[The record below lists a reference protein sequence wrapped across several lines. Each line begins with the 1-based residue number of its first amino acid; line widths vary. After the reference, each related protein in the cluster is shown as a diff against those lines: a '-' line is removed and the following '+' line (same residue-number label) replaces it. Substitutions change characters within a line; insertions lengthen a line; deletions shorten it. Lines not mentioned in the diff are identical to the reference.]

1 MRQHKE
7 ANVKHLFILL
17 SFFPAWAMALNLQ
30 PGQPLPKV
38 KIHQA
43 GELTLSNDEIT
54 YQPWNSQRLGGKVR
68 LIQAI
73 AGRTGAKR
81 LNAPMIEAV
90 KQARFSNDSYQTVTV
105 VNLDDAMFGTSGLVK
120 RKLKKNK
127 QQFPHA
133 SFVLDETGTLFKQWQ
148 LKNKSSAIILV
159 DATGMVIFA
168 KEGELQA
175 DEIEQVLA
183 LIEDNI

>member
-1 MRQHKE
+1 MK
-7 ANVKHLFILL
+7 LIFILL
-17 SFFPAWAMALNLQ
+17 SLIPAWAMALSLET
-30 PGQPLPKV
+30 GQVLPKIE
-38 KIHQA
+38 IHQA
-43 GELTLSNDEIT
+43 GELMLSNDEIT
-54 YQPWNSQRLGGKVR
+54 YQPWNSQALGDKVR

-73 AGRTGAKR
+73 AGRTGAKK

-90 KQARFSNDSYQTVTV
+90 KQAKFAKQSYQTVTV

-120 RKLKKNK
+120 KKLKKNK

-148 LKNKSSAIILV
+148 LKSKSSAIILV
-159 DATGMVIFA
+159 DAKGKVIFA

-175 DEIEQVLA
+175 DEIKQVLK
-183 LIEDNI
+183 LIRENI